1 VSLQRGR
8 TLAEIAEAHRKT
20 NDAQAARLGIQAPQ
34 RSVSI
39 GSLPSTL
46 KALNDARES
55 AQQAIPVPPAS
66 QPRIMRT
73 AFGEEQEMM
82 RLEILKS
89 CDHVRAVSGVT
100 STVGIF
106 ASAVK
111 EYLTALGA
119 PNGSGKDETLR
130 KMREAV
136 MRMSALQDQETAAR
150 VRGHR

>member
-1 VSLQRGR
+1 MTQKKDL
-8 TLAEIAEAHRKT
+8 TLTEIAAAHHEA
-20 NDAQAARLGIQAPQ
+20 NNAQAARLGIETRP

-55 AQQAIPVPPAS
+55 AQQVIPVPPAS

-73 AFGEEQEMM
+73 AFGEEQETT

-89 CDHVRAVSGVT
+89 CDHVRAMSGVT
-100 STVGIF
+100 STAGIF

-111 EYLTALGA
+111 EYLTVLGT
-119 PNGSGKDETLR
+119 PNGQKKEETLR
-130 KMREAV
+130 RMHEAV
-136 MRMSALQDQETAAR
+136 MRMSALQDQETAT
-150 VRGHR
+150 RGRSHR